1 MQFSW
6 RDPKLCAAMPE
17 DKLAPADP
25 NDVAAALAF
34 ALPRMPGCADHPI
47 GFLNRTPGVRDDRPR
62 VGKIVGHI
70 TRGPVRDSRG
80 RTRNGNSADIG
91 GRLARQLD

>member
-17 DKLAPADP
+17 DKLAAADP

-47 GFLNRTPGVRDDRPR
+47 GFAQPNARSKRRSPARGENRGTYY
-62 VGKIVGHI
+62 
-70 TRGPVRDSRG
+70 
-80 RTRNGNSADIG
+80 
-91 GRLARQLD
+91 